1 MRKVVFLLVSL
12 LLIVPAAPAKKKP
25 KIKMDPRILSAQFV
39 RVVSVTGGQYEVGTQ
54 YGDRSAI
61 NAVQSALEKWGRF
74 RVVYT
79 NQPADIIIVVRQGR
93 IGSATVGGNIPV
105 GGGPDPMPGGG
116 VGIGVGSGRPTI
128 GVGAEAAS
136 TPDDLL
142 AVYDGKL
149 GWNEPTSVMDTLANS
164 PVLWRATMENGLFGK
179 APLVEEFKKEVEAAE
194 KELADQKADKNKKP

>member
-1 MRKVVFLLVSL
+1 MRKVVFLLVAL
-12 LLIVPAAPAKKKP
+12 LLIVPASFAKKKP

-39 RVVSVTGGQYEVGTQ
+39 RVVSATGGPYEAGTQ

-116 VGIGVGSGRPTI
+116 GRVGVGSGIPSI
-128 GVGAEAAS
+128 GVGGEVAS
-136 TPDDLL
+136 TPDDSFV
-142 AVYDGKL
+142 VYDGKNGFNDPQNL
-149 GWNEPTSVMDTLANS
+149 GDTLANS
-164 PVLWRATMENGLFGK
+164 PALWRASMENGLFGK
-179 APLVEEFKKEVEAAE
+179 APLVEEFKKEIEAAE